1 MPSHAVNTNAYRLS
15 HQAQIN
21 TFCRVYYTT
30 TTDKSQ
36 LFFYN
41 SSKFNNLYIFAAL
54 LLHTFVHNRNKV
66 NIYTKKAA
74 PRSVTLRSTAS
85 SYCLMTL
92 HKSHICFKSASSFRT
107 FLMNQSLTLINHS
120 AAAALTVSTP
130 FTVPAVFTIHDPV

>member
-15 HQAQIN
+15 DQAQIN

-54 LLHTFVHNRNKV
+54 LIHTFVHNRNKV
-66 NIYTKKAA
+66 NIYTKSSAA
-74 PRSVTLRSTAS
+74 KCNTPQHCRILF
-85 SYCLMTL
+85 CLMTL
-92 HKSHICFKSASSFRT
+92 HKSHICFKSASSFRA
-107 FLMNQSLTLINHS
+107 FLMNQSLTNIHS
-120 AAAALTVSTP
+120 VVHTIVS
-130 FTVPAVFTIHDPV
+130 IL